1 MDISLRQIEDLSTA
15 LTLAPVLDGYAR
27 QAAEEFRDV
36 PLPAGVTEAFL
47 KRSFDESETIL
58 LVAESGEGEMDLGV
72 CLTGP
77 FPDPLSAE
85 RVPLV
90 LILHVDP
97 SVRHRRVARALI
109 DGTTALLESRGHR
122 ALAARAG
129 HNDDALISM
138 GERWG
143 FVRQWEL
150 MVRE

>member
-1 MDISLRQIEDLSTA
+1 MDISLRQIEDLPTA

-27 QAAEEFRDV
+27 EAAEEFRDI
-36 PLPAGVTEAFL
+36 PLPAGVTQAFL
-47 KRSFDESETIL
+47 ERSFDETETVLI
-58 LVAESGEGEMDLGV
+58 VAESSEGAMDLGV

-85 RVPLV
+85 RLPLI

-97 SVRHRRVARALI
+97 SVRHRRVARALV
-109 DGTTALLESRGHR
+109 DGAAALLEARGYPV
-122 ALAARAG
+122 LTARAG

-150 MVRE
+150 MMRE